1 MTTRR
6 FLLAVCLSM
15 VITFA
20 LAVVWIA
27 FPIVSLLVR
36 QSDGGPDSGG
46 IAVVSGG
53 VRSSTLIIT
62 ECVVF
67 AIVFCLLYR
76 KRAS

>member
-1 MTTRR
+1 MTTLR
-6 FLLAVCLSM
+6 FLLALCVSI

-20 LAVVWIA
+20 LAVVWLA
-27 FPIVSLLVR
+27 YPIVSLLVR
-36 QSDGGPDSGG
+36 QRDGGPESGG

-53 VRSSTLIIT
+53 VRSGTLIIT